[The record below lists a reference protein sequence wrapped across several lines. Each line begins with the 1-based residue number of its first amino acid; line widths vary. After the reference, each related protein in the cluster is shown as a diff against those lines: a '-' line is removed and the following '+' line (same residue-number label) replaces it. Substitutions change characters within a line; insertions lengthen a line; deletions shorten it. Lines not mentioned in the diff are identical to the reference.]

1 MKEVK
6 KKEKYV
12 QNDQTTGILLDL
24 HDGFAVGSSLAG
36 SSASGGHNFSAN
48 AASGATGC
56 GQARSP
62 AVSGSGGEK
71 NLSLQRRGR
80 TRRIVHGRARPHLQP
95 IQRCHEELGTIWT
108 LPPRLPGRS
117 HFRGQLYFTRLRHK

>member
-12 QNDQTTGILLDL
+12 QNDQATGILPDL
-24 HDGFAVGSSLAG
+24 HDGLAVGSSLAR

-56 GQARSP
+56 GQARFP
-62 AVSGSGGEK
+62 AVSGAGGEK
-71 NLSLQRRGR
+71 NLSLQRRR
-80 TRRIVHGRARPHLQP
+80 RNRRIVYWRARPDVTASS
-95 IQRCHEELGTIWT
+95 RCAG
-108 LPPRLPGRS
+108 
-117 HFRGQLYFTRLRHK
+117 

>member
-12 QNDQTTGILLDL
+12 QNDQATGILPDL
-24 HDGFAVGSSLAG
+24 HDGLAVGSSLAR
-36 SSASGGHNFSAN
+36 SSASRGHNFSAN

-71 NLSLQRRGR
+71 NLSLQRRCR
-80 TRRIVHGRARPHLQP
+80 NRRILSVRAPPHLQP
-95 IQRCHEELGTIWT
+95 VHTCPEELAT
-108 LPPRLPGRS
+108 L
-117 HFRGQLYFTRLRHK
+117 